1 MERAALRDGGACRER
16 QWSAERSM
24 TAYGASERVWTEERG
39 MQCGGERACV
49 CFVESDRE
57 ETRDER
63 DELRV
68 AGGTTVGEWREV
80 VCDLVCDCD
89 LRDEWVLFGLGL
101 IESGHWFV
109 R

>member
-1 MERAALRDGGACRER
+1 MAHQSACGQKREECNV
-16 QWSAERSM
+16 AER
-24 TAYGASERVWTEERG
+24 
-39 MQCGGERACV
+39 ERACALWRAI
-49 CFVESDRE
+49 ERRRE
-57 ETRDER
+57 TR

>member
-1 MERAALRDGGACRER
+1 MAHQSACGQKREECNV
-16 QWSAERSM
+16 AERESV
-24 TAYGASERVWTEERG
+24 RVL
-39 MQCGGERACV
+39 CGERSRGDA
-49 CFVESDRE
+49 R
-57 ETRDER
+57 RER

-68 AGGTTVGEWREV
+68 AGETTVGEWREV